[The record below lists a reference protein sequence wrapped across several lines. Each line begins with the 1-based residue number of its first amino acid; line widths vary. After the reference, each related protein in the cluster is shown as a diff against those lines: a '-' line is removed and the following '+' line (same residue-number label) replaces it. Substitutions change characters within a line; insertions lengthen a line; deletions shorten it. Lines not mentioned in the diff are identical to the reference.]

1 MLNGKFQVY
10 SKNSAQAL
18 TQLLAHFLVSGLAE
32 QREHVL
38 LIALN
43 TRLVERV
50 HAEEIAGDGAGLLEE
65 VEQGADRCRGDLGD
79 FDTQAYSKK

>member
-32 QREHVL
+32 QRKHVL
-38 LIALN
+38 FIGLHA
-43 TRLVERV
+43 RLVEGI
-50 HAEEIAGDGAGLLEE
+50 HAEEVPLSP
-65 VEQGADRCRGDLGD
+65 
-79 FDTQAYSKK
+79 QAYSKK